1 MNNTTM
7 TNNTTSVIE
16 VINSAVIAVEKLQK
30 ENYNAYKTGKI
41 SYECHSNLDTFFS
54 IRFLKAIRDG
64 YITFE
69 SFFDEECRSI
79 DIACEIYYDQIKSNL
94 TLMNALINY
103 VNALNRLK
111 ELYFGDLQYYQNGK
125 K

>member
-1 MNNTTM
+1 MNTTM

-30 ENYNAYKTGKI
+30 ENDNAYKAGKI

-54 IRFLKAIRDG
+54 IRFLKAIRDKNELDC
-64 YITFE
+64 ITFE

-79 DIACEIYYDQIKSNL
+79 DIACDMYSNEIEKNP
-94 TLMNALINY
+94 TLADALNKY
-103 VNALNRLK
+103 GNALNRLK
-111 ELYFGDLQYYQNGK
+111 ELYFGD
-125 K
+125 